1 MQPHLTN
8 SRPDEVDA
16 RELFSIENVALLLD
30 EAKELDKFLDEEHI
44 FLRQDQLVV
53 HATEANDIVDGLF
66 ILLVD
71 VEDAVNHQ
79 IISPPS
85 S

>member
-1 MQPHLTN
+1 MLEN
-8 SRPDEVDA
+8 SSPLRMSP
-16 RELFSIENVALLLD
+16 LLLD
-30 EAKELDKFLDEEHI
+30 QAKKLDKFLDEEHI

-71 VEDAVNHQ
+71 VEDAVKHQ

>member
-1 MQPHLTN
+1 MLEN
-8 SRPDEVDA
+8 SSPLRMSP
-16 RELFSIENVALLLD
+16 LLLD
-30 EAKELDKFLDEEHI
+30 QAKKLDKFLDEEHI